1 MAIIQNDNV
10 VDYLIAQEHICK
22 ECATQE
28 EEEEATLDAI
38 ITENDRGIE
47 DRYFCD
53 RCKEEM

>member
-1 MAIIQNDNV
+1 MSIIKNDDV
-10 VDYLIAQEHICK
+10 VGYLIDREHVCK

-28 EEEEATLDAI
+28 EIRDATLDEI
-38 ITENDRGIE
+38 VTVHDVDGD